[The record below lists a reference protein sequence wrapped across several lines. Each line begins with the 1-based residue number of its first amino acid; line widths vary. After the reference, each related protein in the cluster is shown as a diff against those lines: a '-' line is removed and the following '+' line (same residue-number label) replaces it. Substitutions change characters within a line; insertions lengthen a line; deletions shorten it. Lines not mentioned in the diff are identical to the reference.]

1 MNVFV
6 SHERIGWSAIVLLL
20 VTGLAAG
27 CGGPHAGGPVRY
39 AVSGRVTYEGEPVPM
54 GFIEFLPDTSQD
66 NSGPGGGAPIRNGA
80 YEADASRG
88 VVGGP
93 YIVRIRGTDGV
104 PTTEEGEELSEGQ
117 ELFPLFE
124 THYEFPQQ
132 DATVH
137 FEVSDDVSE
146 DVSDEAPE

>member
-1 MNVFV
+1 MNVLV
-6 SHERIGWSAIVLLL
+6 SRRRAGGSAMVLLL
-20 VTGLAAG
+20 AMVLAVG
-27 CGGPHAGGPVRY
+27 CGGPGADGPVRY
-39 AVSGRVTYEGEPVPM
+39 AVSGRVTYEGSPVPM
-54 GFIEFLPDTSQD
+54 GFIEFLPDTSQG

-104 PTTEEGEELSEGQ
+104 PTTEEGEELLEGQ

-132 DATVH
+132 DATAN
-137 FEVSDDVSE
+137 FDVSDDAP
-146 DVSDEAPE
+146 DHAPE